1 MIETRSINQNNPAVV
16 MLDNKVLH
24 SRRAGAQIIANFGQ
38 SFAGSRVNELASALN
53 IAFLQK

>member
-1 MIETRSINQNNPAVV
+1 

-24 SRRAGAQIIANFGQ
+24 SRGAGAQIIANVGQ

-53 IAFLQK
+53 IAFLHK